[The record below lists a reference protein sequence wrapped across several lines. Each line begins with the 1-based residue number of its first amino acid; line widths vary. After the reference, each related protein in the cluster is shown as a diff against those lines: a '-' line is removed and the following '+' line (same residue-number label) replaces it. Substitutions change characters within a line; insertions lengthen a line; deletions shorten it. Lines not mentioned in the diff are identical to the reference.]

1 MTFHRHVG
9 FAFGAAALSLVACSK
24 GSGDGSAPAA
34 SAASTGTAAAAT
46 TAAAPPAA
54 AASPAITCSALIT
67 HVLALEDAEKKDGI
81 INHKNADSMTA
92 RCEKANNVKDVP
104 DVAKCVLGA
113 DKVATMS
120 SCKDLGKLLGP
131 W

>member
-1 MTFHRHVG
+1 MVI
-9 FAFGAAALSLVACSK
+9 AFGLAALSLAACSK
-24 GSGDGSAPAA
+24 SSGDSGG
-34 SAASTGTAAAAT
+34 SAASTATAAT
-46 TAAAPPAA
+46 TAAPAAA
-54 AASPAITCSALIT
+54 AASPAITCKALID
-67 HVLALEDAEKKDGI
+67 HMLALEDAEKKEGI

-113 DKVATMS
+113 DKVDTMA